1 MDNTK
6 KGELFRLFLFLKT
19 TLWYNTLG
27 GIEMY
32 SYIKGYVKEQ
42 EGNYIVLENQGI
54 GYHIFVSNPFQFKMD
69 EEVKVYLYN
78 QIREDENSLYGFLTK
93 EEKDL
98 FLKLINVKGVGPKLV
113 MPMFASGSVS
123 GIVDAIDRE
132 NILYL
137 KKFPK
142 VGEKVARQ
150 IILDLK
156 GKLATIGDTPSVGG
170 FDELVSVLEGLGYKL
185 ADIKKVLPN
194 LDSSAPIENQVKD
207 ALKLML
213 K

>member
-1 MDNTK
+1 M
-6 KGELFRLFLFLKT
+6 
-19 TLWYNTLG
+19 
-27 GIEMY
+27 IMY
-32 SYIKGYVKEQ
+32 SYIKGIVKDQ
-42 EGNYIVLENQGI
+42 ESNYIVLDNNGI
-54 GYHIFVSNPFQFKMD
+54 GYHIFVANPFQFSL
-69 EEVKVYLYN
+69 EEEAKVYIYDH
-78 QIREDENSLYGFLTK
+78 IREDEHSLYGFQTK
-93 EEKDL
+93 EEKEL
-98 FLKLINVKGVGPKLV
+98 FLKLLNVKGVGPKLI
-113 MPMFASGSVS
+113 MPMLATGSVK

-156 GKLATIGDTPSVGG
+156 GKLAITGDTPAIGG

-185 ADIKKVLPN
+185 NDIKKILPN
-194 LDSSAPIENQVKD
+194 MDGNLKIEDQVKE
-207 ALKLML
+207 ALKLLL